1 MEQFNAIKAS
11 INEKAENY
19 PALVDLEK
27 QTGVEKAYIAIAG
40 VVVGMLVLYFLGGP
54 VLVVNLIGFGYPA
67 YMSFK
72 ALATPQ
78 PDDDTQWLT
87 YWVVYA
93 FFNLTEQLTTLF
105 TNYIPFYWG
114 LKCGFL
120 IWCYAP
126 ATLGANK
133 VYHGLLKNHLAPL
146 INPPAVTKKAK

>member
-1 MEQFNAIKAS
+1 MEQFNTIKNAINAKT
-11 INEKAENY
+11 ENY
-19 PALVDLEK
+19 PVLVDLEK
-27 QTGVEKAYIAIAG
+27 QSGVERAYIAVLGGIFVA
-40 VVVGMLVLYFLGGP
+40 LALYFLGGP
-54 VLVVNLIGFGYPA
+54 VLVVNLIGFGYPS

-133 VYHGLLKNHLAPL
+133 VYHGILKSQLAPF
-146 INPPAVTKKAK
+146 IEPAPKKAK